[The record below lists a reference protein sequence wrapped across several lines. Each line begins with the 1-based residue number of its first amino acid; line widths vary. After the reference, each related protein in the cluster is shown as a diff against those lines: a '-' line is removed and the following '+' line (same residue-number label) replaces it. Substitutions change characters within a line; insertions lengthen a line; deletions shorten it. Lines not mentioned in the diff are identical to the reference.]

1 MFQYL
6 AYGLKIESLIEF
18 PELFPMHFNGEAD
31 VYVYVSFDTWNAIKE
46 TVVVSAEK
54 QLDEDSLYYKLTVND
69 IADYE
74 VSAGKFIRITLL
86 KEHQMDAVRLYCLS
100 NAFAAVLY
108 QRKTIP
114 LHASG
119 VIVDGGIAM
128 FLGASG
134 AGKSTLLL
142 YLQSKGI
149 PIFSDDVCV
158 PTIDDATREV
168 LVHASYPMIK
178 CWLSAMDLLQIGFEK
193 KHRLQDGMDKFGV
206 FFHRDFDSR
215 ALSPKYLFFLE
226 KSDNN
231 DTVSIQPITGV
242 EVFSRLVAQAYRGQ
256 HFRERVH
263 KQILFDVYTKI
274 SVQSTAFVISR
285 PNGIDSIDAVGKKVI
300 EQIVM

>member
-18 PELFPMHFNGEAD
+18 PELFQIHFSCEAD
-31 VYVYVSFDTWNAIKE
+31 VVVSVGSLNAIE
-46 TVVVSAEK
+46 GPLVVSADK
-54 QLDEDSLYYKLTVND
+54 QLNESSLYFKLTVND

-74 VSAGKFIRITLL
+74 VSAGKFIRITIL

-108 QRKTIP
+108 QRGMIP

-128 FLGASG
+128 FLGSSG

-158 PTIDDATREV
+158 PTLDNANREV
-168 LVHASYPMIK
+168 QLHASYPMIK
-178 CWLSAMDLLQIGFEK
+178 CWLSAMELLQIGFEK
-193 KHRLQDGMDKFGV
+193 KHRLQDGVDKFGV
-206 FFHRDFDSR
+206 FYHKDFDSR
-215 ALSPKYLFFLE
+215 ALPPKFLFFLE
-226 KSDNN
+226 KSEN
-231 DTVSIQPITGV
+231 DDDVSMQPITGV

-256 HFRERVH
+256 HFREGVH
-263 KQILFDVYTKI
+263 KQILFDVFTKL
-274 SVQSTAFVISR
+274 SVQSTAFVIKR
-285 PNGIDSIDAVGKKVI
+285 PAGVDSIDAVGKKVI
-300 EQIVM
+300 QQIVM

>member
-18 PELFPMHFNGEAD
+18 PELYPMHFHGEAD
-31 VYVYVSFDTWNAIKE
+31 VYVNVSIDTWNAIKE
-46 TVVVSAEK
+46 PVVVSAEK
-54 QLDEDSLYYKLTVND
+54 QLDEDSLYYKLTVKD
-69 IADYE
+69 IADY
-74 VSAGKFIRITLL
+74 VVFGGKFISITLL
-86 KEHQMDAVRLYCLS
+86 KAHKMEAVRLYCLS

-178 CWLSAMDLLQIGFEK
+178 CWLSAMDLLQIGFGK
-193 KHRLQDGMDKFGV
+193 KHRLQEGMDKFGI
-206 FFHRDFDSR
+206 FFHEYFDSR
-215 ALSPKYLFFLE
+215 ALYPKFLFFLE
-226 KSDNN
+226 KSALGDA
-231 DTVSIQPITGV
+231 VSIQAITGV
-242 EVFSRLVAQAYRGQ
+242 EVFSRLVAQAYRGK
-256 HFRERVH
+256 HIREGFH
-263 KQILFDVYTKI
+263 NQILFDVFTQLSI
-274 SVQSTAFVISR
+274 HSAAFVIKR
-285 PNGIDSIDAVGKKVI
+285 PDGIDSIEAVGKKVI
-300 EQIVM
+300 QQIVM